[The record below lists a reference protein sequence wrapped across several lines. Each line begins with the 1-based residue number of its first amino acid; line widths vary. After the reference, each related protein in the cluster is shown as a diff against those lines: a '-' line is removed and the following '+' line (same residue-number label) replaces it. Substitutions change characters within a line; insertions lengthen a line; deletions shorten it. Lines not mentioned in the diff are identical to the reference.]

1 MLESYIFRAPG
12 QHGRVRFGGPSRVRL
27 AQSSVSEASRHQVRR
42 TWPARGCEEETLSH
56 NWIWLPASSNLATR
70 RGEGQLL
77 HEAGHA
83 VYSMCDNVQQLHMN
97 IEGQ

>member
-12 QHGRVRFGGPSRVRL
+12 QHGRDLVVQVVCGWLNLPYLRLAVIKFGGRGPL
-27 AQSSVSEASRHQVRR
+27 EG
-42 TWPARGCEEETLSH
+42 GCEEETLSH